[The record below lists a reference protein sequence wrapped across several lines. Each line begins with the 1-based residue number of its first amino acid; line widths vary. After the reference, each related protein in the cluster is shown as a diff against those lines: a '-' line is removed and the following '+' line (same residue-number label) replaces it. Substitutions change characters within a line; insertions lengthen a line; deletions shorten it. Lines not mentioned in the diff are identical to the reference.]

1 MKWMKAN
8 FIKSPRSMNRYIM
21 NTSKSGEKTILSNS
35 IKTEHSFTQQI
46 FIENYCEDLMRLISN
61 ACHMVTLVKGSI
73 PVISKVFLRSIE
85 SVWKNCLEPG
95 REFA

>member
-46 FIENYCEDLMRLISN
+46 FIETCFVLGTVLGSRDIVVTKAGKILALM
-61 ACHMVTLVKGSI
+61 
-73 PVISKVFLRSIE
+73 
-85 SVWKNCLEPG
+85 
-95 REFA
+95 